1 MSTMIV
7 MRNMAMSMV
16 AKMLEISSG
25 TTTKHS
31 SRETRVT
38 TRTNTTM
45 VRNMITMEG
54 NSIQQ
59 PIKMIVPIINKM

>member
-7 MRNMAMSMV
+7 MQNMAMSMV
-16 AKMLEISSG
+16 AKMLESTSG
-25 TTTKHS
+25 KITKHS

-45 VRNMITMEG
+45 VSNMIIMEG
-54 NSIQQ
+54 SSIQQ
-59 PIKMIVPIINKM
+59 PIKVITHIINKK